1 MMTRIIS
8 QIFYGT
14 LIHSLSL
21 TKLSIIPNALLGIDK
36 FGKIAFVEENI
47 TNEQNINDIL
57 SKWNINEEKIIRL
70 TKRQFL
76 IPGFVDTHIHAPQF
90 PNAGTGLDL
99 PLLEWLNK
107 YTFPL
112 EKSYSSLEFAKNVY
126 PVVINNLL
134 RNGTTTAVYFSTIHL
149 ESSKYLAK
157 LIHEKGQ
164 RGFLGKVNM
173 DRNCPNDYIETIESS
188 IEDTKNFV
196 EYVMNLDEKDMKDVK
211 GDEESITNQVTRL
224 VTPIITPRFAIS
236 CSSELLHS
244 LSKLAQEYDL
254 PIQSHLSENKDEIK
268 FVKNLFPNLKDYT
281 SVYEHHNLL
290 NQKTI
295 MAHGIYLSSDER
307 NLIKNLK
314 VGISHCPNSNFSL
327 SSGIC
332 DVRKLLN
339 DNIKVG
345 LGTDISGGFGKS
357 ILDSIR
363 NASVASKVIHFSNQ
377 NDDRD
382 NNNKNS
388 HLTLPE
394 LFYLSTMGGANL
406 VNLENVIGNFE
417 VGKEFDALLI
427 DPESPQSPIDIFD
440 YDDDNIERIFEKF
453 IFLGDERNI
462 SRVYVQGNFVSGT
475 EFK

>member
-1 MMTRIIS
+1 MTRIIS

-21 TKLSIIPNALLGIDK
+21 TKLSIIPNTLLGIDK

-47 TNEQNINDIL
+47 INEQNINDIL
-57 SKWNINEEKIIRL
+57 SKWNVNEEKIIRL

-173 DRNCPNDYIETIESS
+173 DRYCPNDYIETIES
-188 IEDTKNFV
+188 
-196 EYVMNLDEKDMKDVK
+196 
-211 GDEESITNQVTRL
+211 ITPV
-224 VTPIITPRFAIS
+224 ITPRFAIS
-236 CSSELLHS
+236 CTSELLFS

-268 FVKNLFPNLKDYT
+268 FVKSLFPNLKDYT

-295 MAHGIYLSSDER
+295 MAHGIYLSSYER
-307 NLIKNLK
+307 NLIKKLK

-332 DVRKLLN
+332 NVRKLLN

-363 NASVASKVIHFSNQ
+363 NASIAK
-377 NDDRD
+377 
-382 NNNKNS
+382 
-388 HLTLPE
+388 

-406 VNLENVIGNFE
+406 VNLENVIG
-417 VGKEFDALLI
+417 
-427 DPESPQSPIDIFD
+427 
-440 YDDDNIERIFEKF
+440 
-453 IFLGDERNI
+453 DERNI
-462 SRVYVQGNFVSGT
+462 LRVYVQGNFVSGT